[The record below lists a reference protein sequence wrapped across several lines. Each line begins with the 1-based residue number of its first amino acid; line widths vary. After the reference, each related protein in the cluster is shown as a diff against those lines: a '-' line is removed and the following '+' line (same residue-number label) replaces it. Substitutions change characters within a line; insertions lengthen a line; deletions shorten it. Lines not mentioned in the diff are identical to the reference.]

1 MESERLFK
9 QVKIALCVDNFGENR
24 VHPGDMSLVIESLE
38 HVMGDLMVVNNSYF
52 E

>member
-1 MESERLFK
+1 MPCTNRLFK
-9 QVKIALCVDNFGENR
+9 QVKIAAGGNL

-38 HVMGDLMVVNNSYF
+38 HVMGALMVVNNSYF